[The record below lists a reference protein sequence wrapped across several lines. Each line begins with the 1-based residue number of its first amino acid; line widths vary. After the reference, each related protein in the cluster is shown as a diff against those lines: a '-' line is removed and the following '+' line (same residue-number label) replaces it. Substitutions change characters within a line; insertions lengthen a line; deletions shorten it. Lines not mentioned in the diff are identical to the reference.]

1 MNRKKVIYVSHVF
14 QGKKRNAKK
23 VANIIEMLHKKFPQY
38 TFISPI
44 HNYGMLY
51 KKTTYIEGLLMCIEL
66 LKMCDEC
73 WVFGDT
79 LSTGVEAEIHYCR
92 NNNIPIKIKGSIKY
106 DFNKATNK

>member
-1 MNRKKVIYVSHVF
+1 
-14 QGKKRNAKK
+14 
-23 VANIIEMLHKKFPQY
+23 
-38 TFISPI
+38 
-44 HNYGMLY
+44 
-51 KKTTYIEGLLMCIEL
+51 MCIEL

>member
-23 VANIIEMLHKKFPQY
+23 VAKIIEMLHKKFPQY

-51 KKTTYIEGLLMCIEL
+51 KKLLI
-66 LKMCDEC
+66 LKDC
-73 WVFGDT
+73 
-79 LSTGVEAEIHYCR
+79 
-92 NNNIPIKIKGSIKY
+92 
-106 DFNKATNK
+106 